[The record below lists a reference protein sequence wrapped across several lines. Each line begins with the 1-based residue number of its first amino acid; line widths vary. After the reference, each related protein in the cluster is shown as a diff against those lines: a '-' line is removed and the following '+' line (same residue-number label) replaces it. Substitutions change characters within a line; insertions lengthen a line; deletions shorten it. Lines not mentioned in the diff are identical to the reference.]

1 MRAIEKW
8 APWVAGAVLVAGIV
22 AFAVTRLD
30 SGTSTPPHRKAP
42 LSAEERRVAL
52 EFVSTAVG
60 RRDLPRAWEL
70 AAPELKQG
78 MSRDEWN
85 TGTIP
90 VVPYPVAQA
99 RTLLRAVNSFTD
111 AGELRVTFVPRAGA
125 TTHAATFTLQL
136 RKLDGRWLVSAW
148 VPASSVAPA
157 SGK

>member
-30 SGTSTPPHRKAP
+30 NGASTPPHRKAP
-42 LSAEERRVAL
+42 LSAAERRVAL
-52 EFVSTAVG
+52 EFVTAAVG
-60 RRDLPRAWEL
+60 RSDLPRAWDL

-85 TGTIP
+85 AGTIP

-99 RTLLRAVNSFTD
+99 RTLLRPISSFTD
-111 AGELRVTFVPRAGA
+111 TGELRVTFVPRAGA
-125 TTHAATFTLQL
+125 ATRPAAFTLDL

-148 VPASSVAPA
+148 VPASSIGPA